1 MLEIV
6 NHPISTFEGKVI
18 RPVPFVSVSS
28 QSLKTKEFTLGQDY
42 TITLTGTI
50 LTNRGSPQYATGNS
64 SATFLSSTDSDP
76 DIGATVVDKQDVGRA
91 ILMKQ
96 NALRELFGYDG
107 IRMKITSFENS
118 AAITLLA
125 DVSTESITFDPGSYQ
140 NTGTYTIVLK
150 ATHLLDANGKILR
163 EGLQGN
169 AQEVNSND
177 PSAFRSS
184 TATTPTTVAQ
194 ERLEWGGFVEDYN
207 EEWSIE
213 TDEGFGETGGPN
225 GDDAFNYIPNT
236 YIVTRTISATGRV
249 VYDGKNSPVK
259 VEAWE
264 EARKFIKKKLLTDTP
279 ISYPGYKGDATG
291 YFAHDILN
299 LNLGYNAF
307 DHTRTENINKQAGV
321 VTVTETWVLLKG
333 VAASETYDLSVES
346 STDSPFVTVNING
359 TIRGHTS
366 LPATS
371 DFYGGKNPNDTSLA
385 NKAENALTK
394 YFQISNDGRYGMGS
408 HIFKRAK
415 ASSAIN
421 LNPQPISISTSR
433 NDFTGEISYALQ
445 FDNRP
450 RNIISEAMKESIQV
464 NDTYPGD
471 IYAVIPVIGR
481 PTGPV
486 LQYIGGRTEYKRD
499 VSIELIFDYTD
510 IDNYTPANYT
520 ETNTVTSEEI
530 KNLRAALTMTKPSLV
545 QPVRKQLGT
554 LIKSLS
560 PLSEP
565 NIRKCFLNPPVENWS
580 PREGRYSISL
590 SWVYELKD

>member
-6 NHPISTFEGKVI
+6 NHPINTFAGKVI

-50 LTNRGSPQYATGNS
+50 LTNRGSPQYATGNVV
-64 SATFLSSTDSDP
+64 ATFLNSTDSNP
-76 DIGATVVDKQDVGRA
+76 DLGGTVVDKQDVGRA

-107 IRMKITSFENS
+107 IRIKITSFKNPT
-118 AAITLLA
+118 AITLMA

-140 NTGTYTIVLK
+140 NTCTYTIVLK
-150 ATHLLDANGKILR
+150 ATHLLNANGQILR

-177 PSAFRSS
+177 PSAFRSG
-184 TATTPTTVAQ
+184 TATAATTVAQ

-213 TDEGFGETGGPN
+213 TDEGSGETGGPN
-225 GDDAFNYIPNT
+225 GDNAFNYIPNT

-249 VYDGKNSPVK
+249 VYDGEVTPVK

-279 ISYPGYKGDATG
+279 IGYPGYKGSATG

-299 LNLGYNAF
+299 LDLGYNAF

-371 DFYGGKNPNDTSLA
+371 DYYGGKNPNNTSLA

-415 ASSAIN
+415 AASAIN

-510 IDNYTPANYT
+510 IDNYTPASYA

>member
-1 MLEIV
+1 MLTIV
-6 NHPISTFEGKVI
+6 NHPINTFAGKVI

-50 LTNRGSPQYATGNS
+50 LTNRGSPTYATGNTAAS
-64 SATFLSSTDSDP
+64 FLSTIDSNSDF
-76 DIGATVVDKQDVGRA
+76 GGTVVDKQDVGRA

-107 IRMKITSFENS
+107 IRIKITSFKNTN
-118 AAITLLA
+118 AITLMA

-140 NTGTYTIVLK
+140 NTCTYTIVLK
-150 ATHLLDANGKILR
+150 ATHLLDHNGNILR

-169 AQEVNSND
+169 TEEVNSND

-207 EEWSIE
+207 EEWSVE
-213 TDEGFGETGGPN
+213 TDEGSGETGGPN
-225 GDDAFNYIPNT
+225 GDHAFNYIPNT

-249 VYDGKNSPVK
+249 VYDGKSFPVK

-279 ISYPGYKGDATG
+279 IDYPGYKGSATG

-299 LNLGYNAF
+299 LDLGYNAF

-346 STDSPFVTVNING
+346 NTEDPFVTVNING
-359 TIRGHTS
+359 TIKGHTS

-371 DFYGGKNPNDTSLA
+371 DYYGGKNANNTSLL
-385 NKAENALTK
+385 NKAENALAK

-415 ASSAIN
+415 AASAIN

-433 NDFTGEISYALQ
+433 NDFTGEISYSLQ
-445 FDNRP
+445 FNNRP
-450 RNIISEAMKESIQV
+450 RNIISEAMSESIQV

-471 IYAVIPVIGR
+471 IYAIIPVLGR
-481 PTGPV
+481 KTGPV

-499 VSIELIFDYTD
+499 VNIELIFDYTD
-510 IDNYTPANYT
+510 IDNYTPASYA

-554 LIKSLS
+554 LIKALS

-580 PREGRYSISL
+580 PREGRYSIIL

>member
-1 MLEIV
+1 MLTIL
-6 NHPISTFEGKVI
+6 NHPIRIYNNKVI

-28 QSLKTKEFTLGQDY
+28 QSLKNKEFTLGQDY

-50 LTNRGSPQYATGNS
+50 VTNRGSPAYVTGRS
-64 SATFLSSTDSDP
+64 PAYFLSSTDSDP
-76 DIGATVVDKQDVGRA
+76 NIGATIVNKQDVGRA

-107 IRMKITSFENS
+107 IRIKITSFNS
-118 AAITLLA
+118 AAITLMA

-140 NTGTYTIVLK
+140 NTCTYTIVLK
-150 ATHLLDANGKILR
+150 ATHLLDANGNIMG

-169 AQEVNSND
+169 SQEVNTND
-177 PSAFRSS
+177 PSAFRSP
-184 TATTPTTVAQ
+184 TATTVTTVAQ

-207 EEWSIE
+207 EEWSVE
-213 TDEGFGETGGPN
+213 TDEGSGETGGPN

-249 VYDGKNSPVK
+249 VYDGTVPVK
-259 VEAWE
+259 VEAWK

-279 ISYPGYKGDATG
+279 INYPGYQGNATG
-291 YFAHDILN
+291 YFANDILN
-299 LNLGYNAF
+299 LNLGYSAF

-321 VTVTETWVLLKG
+321 VTITETWVLLKG
-333 VAASETYDLSVES
+333 LAASETYDLSVEA

-359 TIRGHTS
+359 TIAGHTA

-371 DFYGGKNPNDTSLA
+371 DYYGGTNPNNTALT
-385 NKAENALTK
+385 NKAENALIK
-394 YFQISNDGRYGMGS
+394 YFKVSNDGRYGIGS

-415 ASSAIN
+415 AASAVN
-421 LNPQPISISTSR
+421 LNPQPLSISTSR
-433 NDFTGEISYALQ
+433 NDFTGEISYSLQ

-450 RNIISEAMKESIQV
+450 RNIISQAMSETIQI

-471 IYAVIPVIGR
+471 LYAIIPVIGR

-486 LQYIGGRTEYKRD
+486 LQYIGGRTEYRRD
-499 VSIELIFDYTD
+499 ITIELLFDYTN
-510 IDNYTPANYT
+510 IDNFTPASYT
-520 ETNTVTSEEI
+520 ETSTVKAESI
-530 KNLRAALTMTKPSLV
+530 KNLRAATTMTKPSLV
-545 QPVRKQLGT
+545 EPVRKQLNN
-554 LIKSLS
+554 LIKALS
-560 PLSEP
+560 PMAEP
-565 NIRKCFLNPPVENWS
+565 NIRKCFLNPPQENWT